1 MRTARLRP
9 EAYYDVAFAILSEQ
23 GPGGLTISALCAR
36 LEVTKGSFYHH
47 FRDMPEFVD
56 RLLQHW
62 EREHASRLIALSE
75 SVTDPDERFDLLEGI
90 AVGLPHGAEAAIR
103 AWSWSDESVAAVQR
117 RVDGARLD
125 HLTASGVVAG
135 QDARQARIKATI
147 SLSVLIGMQQL
158 ERPATPEAMEAVFSE
173 LRGWVRGQL
182 PPHPVGPQVAV
193 PPG

>member
-1 MRTARLRP
+1 VGPERLRP
-9 EAYYDVAFAILSEQ
+9 DAYYDAAFVILAAR

-47 FRDMPEFVD
+47 FSDMAEFVD

-75 SVTDPDERFDLLEGI
+75 SVTDPEERFDLLEGI

-103 AWSWSDESVAAVQR
+103 AWSWSDESVAAVQH
-117 RVDGARLD
+117 RVDLARLE

-135 QDARQARIKATI
+135 QDAERARRMALI

-158 ERPATPEAMEAVFSE
+158 ERPATPEAMEQVFSE
-173 LRGWVRGQL
+173 LRSWVRTE
-182 PPHPVGPQVAV
+182 V
-193 PPG
+193 P